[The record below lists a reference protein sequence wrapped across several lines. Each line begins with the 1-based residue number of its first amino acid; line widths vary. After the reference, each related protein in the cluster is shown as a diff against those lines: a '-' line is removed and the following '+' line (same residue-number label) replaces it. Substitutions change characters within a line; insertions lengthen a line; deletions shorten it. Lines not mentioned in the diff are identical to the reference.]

1 MYRYTLIVCKVT
13 VFIYLF
19 CLDAMVYLSKNL
31 DDKPLSE
38 KLTFIWSEWT
48 GTYDLLDI
56 PSKGSVAFKFL
67 LWVLR

>member
-1 MYRYTLIVCKVT
+1 MIVCKDP
-13 VFIYLF
+13 VFIF
-19 CLDAMVYLSKNL
+19 FFGLDVMVYLSKNL

-56 PSKGSVAFKFL
+56 PSKGSFAFKLL
-67 LWVLR
+67 LWALR